1 MQIRPDRETCC
12 GKQVAVHTSLVLAF
26 WRHQLLI
33 LASGRPWWSSSKM
46 VRTMDTT
53 LHQWTT
59 SPPEFLQIKGWK
71 VRAFHTHSHQTL
83 IRRLRKS
90 NKNTT
95 FPRGKKKTQSTLK
108 SPRKWRTRTE
118 YHQRAKLKIVQIT
131 RSSQTKLHIYR
142 TRDYCNPKRKINP
155 PKTPEIPTPTHG
167 KPMPFEAKKKK
178 KNSDLHQPKPPNRKI
193 PR

>member
-95 FPRGKKKTQSTLK
+95 FPRGKKNSIHSKIAAEVKNTDWIPSEGEAEDR
-108 SPRKWRTRTE
+108 PDYTE
-118 YHQRAKLKIVQIT
+118 QPDKVAHLQNKRLLQPQKENK
-131 RSSQTKLHIYR
+131 SSQNSWNSHTHA
-142 TRDYCNPKRKINP
+142 RKADA
-155 PKTPEIPTPTHG
+155 
-167 KPMPFEAKKKK
+167 FRSKKKK